1 MAHQVKLEQ
10 FEGPLDLLLQ
20 LIEQEELD
28 VTAIALATVCE
39 QYLAHLKRVE
49 QRPPEEL
56 ADFLVVAA
64 KLLYLKSVTLIPG
77 AVVAPED
84 DATGLA
90 DQLRLYR
97 EFFEA
102 SKEIDRRLRSGAIL
116 YAAERAVTIERA
128 FIPPPK
134 LTADALRDVFVR
146 ILTELEPIVRIPR
159 AIIGR
164 VISID
169 DRIAEIRQLVIDRP
183 HASFEDILRG
193 RKSRQDAIVS
203 FLAILEL
210 VKQQIVE
217 VRQHGRFS
225 SITISRAVRETEAIK

>member
-20 LIEQEELD
+20 LIEREELD

-39 QYLAHLKRVE
+39 QYLAHLKQVE
-49 QRPPEEL
+49 RRSPEEL

-64 KLLYLKSVTLIPG
+64 KLLYLKSITLIPG
-77 AVVAPED
+77 AAIAPED

-97 EFFEA
+97 EFLEA
-102 SKEIDRRLRSGAIL
+102 SKEIDRRLRNGAIL

-134 LTADALRDVFVR
+134 LTSDALRDVFVR

-159 AIIGR
+159 AVIGR
-164 VISID
+164 AISID
-169 DRIAEIRQLVIDRP
+169 DRIAEIRQIVADCP
-183 HASFEDILRG
+183 YASFEDILRG
-193 RKSRQDAIVS
+193 RTSRQEAIVCL
-203 FLAILEL
+203 LAVLEL
-210 VKQQIVE
+210 VKQRTIE
-217 VRQHGRFS
+217 VQQTGRFTT
-225 SITISRAVRETEAIK
+225 ITVQRIDHTEAK